1 MFKFCKSLNFRANK
15 VNDQET
21 QALPENSIFLRKR
34 EYFHNTKIDFFLITV
49 NKFQYFKVYFEKVS
63 TKSAG

>member
-1 MFKFCKSLNFRANK
+1 MLKYYKALNFRANQ
-15 VNDQET
+15 VHDHEIQV
-21 QALPENSIFLRKR
+21 LLENCFLRKR
-34 EYFHNTKIDFFLITV
+34 EYFHNTKIDFFLINV